1 MANKYEAEIDAIRI
15 KLYEETKDLTNEEK
29 NNRLRE
35 KGRRLA
41 EQYGFTII
49 PSFRESKVKQD
60 VV

>member
-35 KGRRLA
+35 KGHRLA
-41 EQYGFTII
+41 EQFGFTIM
-49 PSFRESKVKQD
+49 PSTPLNPRPT
-60 VV
+60 